1 MVPPPAPI
9 VRSRK
14 LSKSTNAVSFANAPT
29 REVDGKDAI
38 IRHLRS
44 DNERL
49 EKLVVEAVNASE
61 EVATKAVEEQVGGL
75 EGWRAGGLVWRLT
88 TSCGCDDSKSKS
100 TSCVLRTSGCSTKS
114 MRSKLSSPTSG
125 ATFGS
130 RYGYGWPCRAHGG
143 PHSGMAWRVCA
154 AAW

>member
-1 MVPPPAPI
+1 MSASQQVLHRAPIVVPPPAPI

-29 REVDGKDAI
+29 REDDGKDAI

-75 EGWRAGGLVWRLT
+75 EGWAGVPGERRSMEAHNLVWL
-88 TSCGCDDSKSKS
+88 
-100 TSCVLRTSGCSTKS
+100 
-114 MRSKLSSPTSG
+114 
-125 ATFGS
+125 
-130 RYGYGWPCRAHGG
+130 
-143 PHSGMAWRVCA
+143 
-154 AAW
+154 

>member
-61 EVATKAVEEQVGGL
+61 EVATKAVEEQVGGRL
-75 EGWRAGGLVWRLT
+75 DGWRAGVPGEEVD
-88 TSCGCDDSKSKS
+88 G
-100 TSCVLRTSGCSTKS
+100 
-114 MRSKLSSPTSG
+114 
-125 ATFGS
+125 GS
-130 RYGYGWPCRAHGG
+130 QPRVAVMTASRNRPAACRE
-143 PHSGMAWRVCA
+143 PA
-154 AAW
+154 AARPSRCAQS